1 MTKTTKLG
9 LMVLIGL
16 AMIEFSAGQ
25 SLNAATSSKVTNA
38 THVAAKHSV
47 TKVKSAKYAKAS
59 KVTSSLKGMAAVYAD
74 KFNGRKTSSGQ
85 RFSQQSLTAAHKT
98 LPLGTTVRVTNVR
111 NNQSVDVVVNDRG
124 PWHKSRVIDL
134 SSAAA
139 TKIGMRRAGIAQVKL
154 EIVDSASS

>member
-1 MTKTTKLG
+1 MTKTTKLVF
-9 LMVLIGL
+9 MVLIGL

-25 SLNAATSSKVTNA
+25 SLNAAISSKATKA

-47 TKVKSAKYAKAS
+47 TKAKSAKYAKVS
-59 KVTSSLKGMAAVYAD
+59 KAAPSLKGVAAVYAD

-85 RFSQQSLTAAHKT
+85 RFYQHALTAAHKT

-111 NNQSVDVVVNDRG
+111 NNRSVDVVVNDRG

-139 TKIGMRRAGIAQVKL
+139 NKIGMLRAGIAQVKL
-154 EIVDSASS
+154 EVIGRTST

>member
-1 MTKTTKLG
+1 MTKTTKLVF
-9 LMVLIGL
+9 MVMIGL

-25 SLNAATSSKVTNA
+25 SLNAATSSKVTKA
-38 THVAAKHSV
+38 THVTAKHSV
-47 TKVKSAKYAKAS
+47 TRAKSAKYARAS
-59 KVTSSLKGMAAVYAD
+59 KAAPALKGVAAVYAD

-85 RFSQQSLTAAHKT
+85 RFSQHALTAAHKT

-154 EIVDSASS
+154 EILDTTTS

>member
-1 MTKTTKLG
+1 MTKTTKLVF
-9 LMVLIGL
+9 MVMIGL

-25 SLNAATSSKVTNA
+25 SLNAATSSKVTKA

-47 TKVKSAKYAKAS
+47 TKVKSAKYVKAH
-59 KVTSSLKGMAAVYAD
+59 KATPSLKGMAAVYAD

-85 RFSQQSLTAAHKT
+85 RFSQQALTAAHKT

-139 TKIGMRRAGIAQVKL
+139 TKIGMRKAGIAHVKL
-154 EIVDSASS
+154 EIVDTASS